1 MSMRS
6 WFRAPRNWLVLF
18 LAVSLGPSCLL
29 VWLGWRL
36 FEQDREL
43 DRQREQERRE
53 RASGWGY
60 VAGLEQSLAA
70 AEQRLADPSLA
81 RAAGKDSVFVT
92 FGPRGAEAWPKGRL
106 LYYPFIPP
114 RREAPA

>member
-6 WFRAPRNWLVLF
+6 WFRTPRNWLVLF
-18 LAVSLGPSCLL
+18 LAVSLAPSCLL

-43 DRQREQERRE
+43 DRQGGQERRE
-53 RASGWGY
+53 RAADLM

-81 RAAGKDSVFVT
+81 RDRVAGEDVVFVT
-92 FGPRGAEAWPKGRL
+92 FGPRGAEAWPKDRL
-106 LYYPFIPP
+106 LYYLFVAP
-114 RREAPA
+114 RR